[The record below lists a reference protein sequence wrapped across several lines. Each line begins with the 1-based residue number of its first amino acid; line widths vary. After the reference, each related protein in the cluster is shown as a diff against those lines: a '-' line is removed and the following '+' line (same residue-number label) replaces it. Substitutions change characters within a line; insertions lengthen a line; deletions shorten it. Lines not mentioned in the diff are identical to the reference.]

1 MDDRHAG
8 DVYRTL
14 RTNIGSQFLFSLSAL
29 KRKTNPSGLTAI
41 GVHAEGFSVAHVER
55 GDQGRPRL
63 SACQFVAC
71 EPQERTKQLARLVSQ
86 YRLKRTPC
94 TTVLDTADYQLLLT
108 EAPDVQPDE
117 LKAAIRWRI
126 KDLINFHI
134 NDATLDVFDLPG
146 EATPGRVREMYAVA
160 VQNKAVQQR
169 VDLMDAA
176 GVQLEVIDIPE
187 MAQRNIAAL
196 LPEDEN
202 GVAMVSFQANG
213 GLITLTRGGE
223 LFLTRSMN
231 VGLEAL
237 QRGENSSVYF
247 DQIVLE
253 LQRSLDY
260 FESHFRLA
268 PIRRVVVAPTPF
280 EIPGLTEYLSTNLNA
295 QATALDITQ
304 LMDCPA
310 DLPRPLQSACFV
322 TIGAALRQEVKAL

>member
-1 MDDRHAG
+1 MDVQCAARLIT
-8 DVYRTL
+8 R
-14 RTNIGSQFLFSLSAL
+14 SQFLFSLSAL

-41 GVHAEGFSVAHVER
+41 GVHAEGFSLAHVDER
-55 GDQGRPRL
+55 AHAGRPRL

-94 TTVLDTADYQLLLT
+94 TTVLDAADYQLLLT

-237 QRGENSSVYF
+237 QRGENSSAYF

-295 QATALDITQ
+295 QATALDLTQ
-304 LMDCPA
+304 LMDCPV
-310 DLPRPLQSACFV
+310 DLPQPLQSACFV
-322 TIGAALRQEVKAL
+322 TIGAALRQEMKAL

>member
-1 MDDRHAG
+1 MHAQG
-8 DVYRTL
+8 
-14 RTNIGSQFLFSLSAL
+14 FSL
-29 KRKTNPSGLTAI
+29 
-41 GVHAEGFSVAHVER
+41 AHIER
-55 GDQGRPRL
+55 GHEGRPRL
-63 SACQFVAC
+63 SACQFVVC
-71 EPQERTKQLARLVSQ
+71 ESQDRTKQLARLVSQ
-86 YRLKRTPC
+86 YRLKHTPC
-94 TTVLDTADYQLLLT
+94 TTVLDTVDYQLLLT

-237 QRGENSSVYF
+237 QRGGNSSAYF

-295 QATALDITQ
+295 QATALDLTQ

-310 DLPRPLQSACFV
+310 DLPQPLQSACFV
-322 TIGAALRQEVKAL
+322 TIGAALRHEVKAL